1 MSVTLRAW
9 FELEQKLTSSFVDWS
24 CAVVITTTPWV
35 LKLLIFINIWWKN
48 MIWNNFWI
56 YQQIF
61 IGLLS
66 VWTIGSFSAS
76 LAFNSKGLIKCAPLN
91 NQPCQAR
98 APVVNINCNETPFY
112 PFTVSVNKYGEICNT
127 IICITCNYPYAHV
140 CVQNRVKNMNVKVFN
155 LISWVNKARYI
166 VEHES
171 CK

>member
-1 MSVTLRAW
+1 
-9 FELEQKLTSSFVDWS
+9 
-24 CAVVITTTPWV
+24 
-35 LKLLIFINIWWKN
+35 

-66 VWTIGSFSAS
+66 VCTIGSFSAS

-112 PFTVSVNKYGEICNT
+112 PFTVSVNKYGGICNT

-155 LISWVNKARYI
+155 LMSWVNKARYI
-166 VEHES
+166 VKHES